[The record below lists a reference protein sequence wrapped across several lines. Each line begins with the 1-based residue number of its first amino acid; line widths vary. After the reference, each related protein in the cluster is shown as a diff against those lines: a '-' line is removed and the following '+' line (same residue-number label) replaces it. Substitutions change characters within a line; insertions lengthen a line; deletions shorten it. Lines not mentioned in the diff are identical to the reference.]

1 MKKTEITI
9 LIISII
15 AIALN
20 FFLVPGGTVLAVFSI
35 SFLTTIYFYFGF
47 ALFNSIRLR
56 NIFKKESYK
65 GITSQRLIGSIG
77 AGLALALTALGI
89 LFKLLSWPGST
100 VNLGAGLLGLL
111 IVLIIGSIKYFN
123 NKSKFYLPIFK
134 RIVFF
139 GSLGLVLVL
148 TPKSTFINIKY
159 RNHINYA
166 NALKNSIANPKNEE
180 LHKILDEE
188 RTKMEQSD

>member
-1 MKKTEITI
+1 MKKTELTI

-20 FFLVPGGTVLAVFSI
+20 FFLVPGGTVLTVFSI

-47 ALFNSIRLR
+47 ALFNNIKLR

-77 AGLALALTALGI
+77 AGLALALTAIGI

-100 VNLGAGLLGLL
+100 VNLGVGLLGLL

-134 RIVFF
+134 RTALI
-139 GSLGLVLVL
+139 GGLGLVLVL

-166 NALKNSIANPKNEE
+166 NALKNSIADPNNEE
-180 LHKILDEE
+180 LHKILNEE
-188 RTKMEQSD
+188 RTKMEQSE